1 MLSVQPDSKEICV
14 SCLRI
19 CFMLLLCAVV
29 VVAVPACKEGSK
41 LAVEEA
47 EEPLLLLEDGDD
59 TQEAGEPDG
68 PVADNSRCHVCHINF
83 SREWLSVTHAKN
95 DVGCEDCHG
104 SSDKHCSDEDNITPP
119 DKMFAKEAINSF
131 CKGCHPDGKLAGGKK
146 YCVDCHG
153 KHVMEHRTRRWDKKT
168 GKLLEDDQV
177 RMLTDE
183 MLKKE

>member
-29 VVAVPACKEGSK
+29 AVAVPACKKGSE

-47 EEPLLLLEDGDD
+47 EEPLLLEDDGETDE
-59 TQEAGEPDG
+59 TSEASG
-68 PVADNSRCHVCHINF
+68 PAADNSRCLVCHINF
-83 SREWLSVTHAKN
+83 SREWLSAAHAMN

-131 CKGCHPDGKLAGGKK
+131 CKGCHPDAKLGEGKK

-168 GKLLEDDQV
+168 GKLLEDDKV